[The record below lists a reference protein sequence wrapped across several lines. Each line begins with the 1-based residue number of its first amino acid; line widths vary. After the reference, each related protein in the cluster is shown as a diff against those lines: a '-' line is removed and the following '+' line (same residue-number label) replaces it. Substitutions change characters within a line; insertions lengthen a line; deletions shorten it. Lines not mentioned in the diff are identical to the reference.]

1 MNKKSYQEIKDFIL
15 QLITYIRPDFIIEDA
30 TPLGTLHL
38 DDIDFT
44 MLAIELEEKY
54 RIIVNEK
61 TLSEMFFFYEI
72 VDYVTTLINENGII
86 VHNKSNN

>member
-44 MLAIELEEKY
+44 S
-54 RIIVNEK
+54 VFPTPQN
-61 TLSEMFFFYEI
+61 
-72 VDYVTTLINENGII
+72 
-86 VHNKSNN
+86 